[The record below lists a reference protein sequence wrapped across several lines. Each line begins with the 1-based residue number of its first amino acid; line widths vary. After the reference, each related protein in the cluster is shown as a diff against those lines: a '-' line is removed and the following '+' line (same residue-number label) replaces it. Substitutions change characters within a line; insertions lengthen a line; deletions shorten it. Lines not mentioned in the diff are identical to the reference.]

1 MTLSAKKWGC
11 DHFMEYIDIYTRD
24 GIPTGK
30 IKEKHEAKLPGEYY
44 RHVLI
49 IMKTVDSPMPG
60 EGEGMYIVQQR
71 SLKTRY
77 YAGKWDMTGGGVR
90 SGEAP
95 DQAAIRELSE
105 ELGIVVNPQDMK
117 LAFDYIKDWDDGTG
131 LLASVFMIRV
141 EIPKGGFSFN
151 HYEVNDVKIM
161 PFHEFYTH
169 VMDHNDEEMGRGLK
183 EIEQTL

>member
-1 MTLSAKKWGC
+1 MTLSAKNWGC
-11 DHFMEYIDIYTRD
+11 NHFMEYIDVYTRD

-30 IKEKHEAKLPGEYY
+30 IKEKHEAKLRGEYY

-49 IMKTVDSPMPG
+49 IMKTKDSPAPR

-71 SLKTRY
+71 SLKAKY

-90 SGEAP
+90 SGETP
-95 DQAAIRELSE
+95 TEAAVRELSE
-105 ELGIVVNPQDMK
+105 ELGIVVNPQDLK

-141 EIPKGGFSFN
+141 EVPENGFSFN
-151 HYEVNDVKIM
+151 HYEVNDVKVM
-161 PFHEFYTH
+161 PFHEFLYH
-169 VMDHNDEEMGRGLK
+169 VSDHNDEYFCNGLK
-183 EIEQTL
+183 EIENIL